1 MPDDYLWDRS
11 GEPDPEVVQLEEL
24 LGRFRHDRPAPE
36 LPSPMPAPPLPARRA
51 LVWLASAA
59 ALLAAVLGGWLLL
72 RERGSW
78 QVASL
83 EGTPR
88 IGSVRL
94 EGAGKL
100 SVGQWLQTDSSSRA
114 RIDVGAIGE
123 VEVEPNTRIGL
134 VKARVTEH
142 RLALERGEMS
152 ARIWAPP
159 KLFFVDT
166 PSAVAVD
173 LGCAYTL
180 KVDDT
185 GVGRLVVTFGWVA
198 FVRDG
203 RESIVPAGA
212 ECITRPG
219 LGPGTPYYTDASDA
233 FRSAL
238 ETLDFRSGGTAEVQ
252 VILAESR
259 KKDSVTLWHLLPR
272 VPEADRA
279 AVYDKLA
286 SFVPPPEGASREAIQ
301 KLSRTALDLWRDKL
315 NLPW

>member
-11 GEPDPEVVQLEEL
+11 GEPDPEVVRLEEL

-36 LPSPMPAPPLPARRA
+36 LPSPLPAPRRPVRGMLP
-51 LVWLASAA
+51 WLASAA
-59 ALLAAVLGGWLLL
+59 AVLAAVLGGWLLL

-83 EGTPR
+83 EGTPLV
-88 IGSVRL
+88 GSAPL
-94 EGAGKL
+94 QGAGQL
-100 SVGQWLQTDSSSRA
+100 AVGQWLQTDASSRA
-114 RIDVGAIGE
+114 RIDVGRIGE
-123 VEVEPNTRIGL
+123 VDVEPNTRIGL
-134 VKARVTEH
+134 VKARVSEH
-142 RLALERGEMS
+142 RLSLERGEMS

-180 KVDDT
+180 KVDDA
-185 GVGRLVVTFGWVA
+185 GIGRLVVTFGWVA

-233 FRSAL
+233 LRGAL
-238 ETLDFRSGGTAEVQ
+238 ESLDFGKGGSADVQ
-252 VILAESR
+252 VILSESR
-259 KKDSVTLWHLLPR
+259 KKDAVTLWHLLPR
-272 VPEADRA
+272 VSQVDRG

-286 SFVPPPEGASREAIQ
+286 SFVPPPEGVSREGI
-301 KLSRTALDLWRDKL
+301 LKL
-315 NLPW
+315 NRS